1 MKRNNV
7 KFIKTSKKAAGAILL
22 SAALILTG
30 CSSSSATT
38 QAAQE
43 SVSVEVV
50 ESTDVA
56 SSDLPVSTTAEQ
68 VATKNTT
75 TTASSANISSLLT
88 EKVEYDADDAY
99 TDYKTGT
106 YTTVKLNGSTATVS
120 GSGASFSN
128 GVLTISKAGTYVLS
142 GNLNGYVLVNAAKT
156 DDVRIVLNGVT
167 ITSTKTAPIQVYQAD
182 QVMISLEKGTTN
194 TITDAKY
201 GTATNA
207 AGDEITAAIFSKE
220 DIIINGEGKLV
231 VNAKNNDGITSKDDL
246 IIISG
251 NIVVNAVD
259 DGLVGK
265 DSVQIAGG
273 TINITST
280 GDGIKSTND
289 TDAGEGY
296 VLVGGGTITVSSGD
310 DAVKGEQQVIIAA
323 GTVNI
328 TKSVEGIEAMD
339 IVLAGGTV
347 NLVASDDGI
356 NASGKT
362 SGNTV
367 SILGGTINV
376 NAQGDGLDAN
386 GSITMSGGTVTVNGP
401 TNGGNGAIDADQGM
415 VVTGGTLNVAG
426 SAGMAQAP
434 ANSSTQ
440 GVVSMTFTSSQAANT
455 TVTLKDSS
463 GKVIATITPTKTFQN
478 VIFSNAN
485 IKAGGTYTITAGG
498 KDIVTFTTSS
508 TVTYVNNNGVTQ
520 GGMGGPGQGGN
531 MGKGQPPTGQEPSGG
546 KGQRNGNLAEPPGGF
561 GGDRPAAPPGGY
573 R

>member
-7 KFIKTSKKAAGAILL
+7 KLFKSSKKAAGAILL

-50 ESTDVA
+50 ESTETN
-56 SSDLPVSTTAEQ
+56 SSELPVSATAEQ
-68 VATKNTT
+68 VATKNT
-75 TTASSANISSLLT
+75 ASANISTLLAD
-88 EKVEYDADDAY
+88 KVEYDANDAY

-106 YTTVKLNGSTATVS
+106 YTTVKLSGSTATVS

-220 DIIINGEGKLV
+220 DLIINGEGKLV
-231 VNAKNNDGITSKDDL
+231 VNAKNNDAITSKDDL

-273 TINITST
+273 TISVTAT

-296 VLVGGGTITVSSGD
+296 VLINGGTITVSSGD

-347 NLVASDDGI
+347 NVVASDDGI

-376 NAQGDGLDAN
+376 NAQGDALDAN
-386 GSITMSGGTVTVNGP
+386 GSITMSGGTVTVYGP

-415 VVTGGTLNVAG
+415 TVTGGTLNVAG

-434 ANSSTQ
+434 SNNSTQ
-440 GVVSMTFTSSQAANT
+440 GVISMTFASSQAANT

-485 IKAGGTYTITAGG
+485 IKSGATYTITAGG
-498 KDIVTFTTSS
+498 KNVITFTTSS
-508 TVTYVNNNGVTQ
+508 TVTYVNSNGVTQ
-520 GGMGGPGQGGN
+520 GGGMMGRPGQGGG
-531 MGKGQPPTGQEPSGG
+531 MGKGQPPTGQEPNGG
-546 KGQRNGNLAEPPGGF
+546 KGQRKGNLAEPPGGF
-561 GGDRPAAPPGGY
+561 GSDRPAAPPGGY
-573 R
+573 